1 MLNSCSVWLS
11 ASTKGH
17 WHRSC
22 YQVVWEWDDG
32 KICCTCNTQCCL
44 RCMFSATIDKH
55 PWQKKIIQRFLVTL
69 DLGAVRKNNNN
80 LKKNII
86 LSTINSLKLFL
97 NLFMI
102 KGNKNG
108 QVREE
113 NIFSFSII
121 ELKLKKR
128 NAKSCPELRFLMRF
142 LNISQK
148 EAVAPG

>member
-1 MLNSCSVWLS
+1 
-11 ASTKGH
+11 
-17 WHRSC
+17 
-22 YQVVWEWDDG
+22 
-32 KICCTCNTQCCL
+32 
-44 RCMFSATIDKH
+44 
-55 PWQKKIIQRFLVTL
+55 
-69 DLGAVRKNNNN
+69 
-80 LKKNII
+80 
-86 LSTINSLKLFL
+86 
-97 NLFMI
+97 MI